1 MIVLSPTRYLHLHA
15 HVTHTHLWDN
25 TVEVVRN
32 VINAGRLDIVTD
44 IYRTMEVT
52 QHLEKWP
59 MKEGLSGLILFA
71 SHYTLCLH
79 AINLSL
85 SPLLRVY
92 ANAEYTSPTNGLHCK
107 DPAPADV

>member
-1 MIVLSPTRYLHLHA
+1 M
-15 HVTHTHLWDN
+15 
-25 TVEVVRN
+25 VEVVRN

-44 IYRTMEVT
+44 IYRTMEVS

-59 MKEGLSGLILFA
+59 MKEGLSGLILIA

-92 ANAEYTSPTNGLHCK
+92 ANAEYTSPTNGCIVRILHLQMCRG
-107 DPAPADV
+107 DTPNHT